1 LDLKKYKEL
10 QSWLD
15 RRGLTMAD
23 ALKLA
28 GAMLFS
34 LGVIG
39 IMLYGAIGALL
50 L

>member
-1 LDLKKYKEL
+1 MKKYEEL
-10 QSWLD
+10 QDWLD
-15 RRGLTMAD
+15 QRGLTTTEAI
-23 ALKLA
+23 KLA
-28 GAMLFS
+28 GVMLLS